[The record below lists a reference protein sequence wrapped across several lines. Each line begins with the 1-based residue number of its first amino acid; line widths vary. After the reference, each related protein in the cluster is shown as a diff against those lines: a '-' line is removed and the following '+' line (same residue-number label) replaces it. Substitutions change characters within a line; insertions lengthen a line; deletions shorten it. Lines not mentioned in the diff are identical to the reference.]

1 MQCRDPFDT
10 DDEITASAPA
20 ATHAAVLTIDTAPA
34 WFVPAFYLARNPDIA
49 IGEDD
54 AWDHFRVHG
63 WREFRNP
70 SPGFDVWWYQA
81 LHLEGDHQ
89 RDPVAH
95 FLDEGRHSNLE
106 TTRSI
111 DVPLDVAYK
120 TRFNL
125 RTLAL
130 LEALTAPGSV
140 FARIAGNLAAMELWD
155 VADMFAVRAC
165 QLQPDVATH
174 HALLGGIVAKRN
186 GWRRVVTALREAT
199 ALDEGH
205 AEWFHDLG
213 LACERLGW
221 LDDAATAYGRA
232 LALDAD
238 NADIHYRLGRIEER
252 RGHAE
257 AAEACYARIAAS
269 EPDVAMLG
277 IGVRHER
284 EKDWVSAERAYRE
297 RLTQPA
303 HAGNAQLHFAHGC
316 LLEMLYRWEEAATAY
331 VAALRLDSAQPGWHY
346 RHGWML
352 ERLERPAEAAAA
364 YALALAM
371 REEADW
377 RYRQGT
383 CLHASGDTSA
393 AIAAWL
399 RCVPEEPLL
408 PPGSGVD
415 DDVRRRVLL
424 DRLHACMLD
433 PLLHFELGLS
443 CERLGLHAEAAAAH
457 GQCVNRHD
465 EHVPRLYFRLGVA
478 LHHAGRD
485 NEAAQAFLATR
496 LFRRDFG
503 IVPKPTLADGR
514 TAPPR
519 DIKLEYAEFI
529 ETLPVREDVVLY
541 ESFHGDSVS
550 CNPLAVF
557 RAARE
562 RLSDRNL
569 LHAWVVKPHAA
580 IPEELAALPDVVFV
594 RHGSPLYAR
603 YLATAGWLVNNN
615 TFMPYFVRR
624 PEQRYLNTWHGTPLK
639 KLGIDIPGALFDHKN
654 ATRNLLQATHLAMP
668 NAFSQQ
674 ALLESMQ
681 VNDVIHCRIAETG
694 QARIDLMLGADA
706 DAKARIKAR
715 LGLGTDTKIILYAP
729 TWRGSLDGASL
740 DAALVSDAIERL
752 NGHGATVLFSG
763 HHMVARKLGQLPDG
777 AMAVP
782 AGMDITE
789 LMAVVD
795 VLVTDYSS
803 ILFDFLP
810 SGRPVLLY
818 VPDMEQYQRERGL
831 YLDIGALPVQA
842 CTTADALEQAL
853 LSALAGVSSI
863 PPGQTEAARQAYWP
877 REDGGSAGRTVAFFF
892 EGDTRHEITQP
903 PRHKRTLLFQV
914 GNFSPNGVTASF
926 NRLAGAI
933 DPDRLS
939 LAVIVDPW
947 TLESYPQRLERF
959 AELPA
964 HVARWGR
971 ISFPVANCEQQW
983 LNTRQGSR
991 EVLNAR
997 QKQLLDTYYVR
1008 EYARQFGSAR
1018 FDVVVDF
1025 SGYAGFWTALF
1036 ARGRPAGTR
1045 CAVYLHNDMDQEQRS
1060 RHPQLA
1066 KVFEHY
1072 PLCDALIS
1080 VSGSLN
1086 AVNRQRFGSMPGQR
1100 PECFHSVD
1108 NCIDPDFIRRRAEQ
1122 ELPEDFARWRE
1133 GHVLLGTVGRLSPEK
1148 GHLRLLD
1155 AFARVR
1161 RKHASTRLVIVGEGP
1176 ERPVLQQHI
1185 AELGL
1190 EADVLLTGALANPYP
1205 VMRELDLFVLS
1216 SHYEGQGIV
1225 LLEALTLG
1233 RPVLSTDIPG
1243 PQSVLADGVG
1253 QLVPD
1258 SVEGLVDG
1266 ICGWLEQPDPG
1277 QVWDADAYLQRALAQ
1292 FEHAVVGIH

>member
-1 MQCRDPFDT
+1 M
-10 DDEITASAPA
+10 AG
-20 ATHAAVLTIDTAPA
+20 ATPA
-34 WFVPAFYLARNPDIA
+34 WFDAAFYRTQNPDIA
-49 IGEDD
+49 VEGDE
-54 AWDHFRVHG
+54 AWRHFHSQG

-70 SPGFDVWWYQA
+70 GPGFDVWWYQA
-81 LHLEGDHQ
+81 LHLEGDHR

-95 FLDEGRHSNLE
+95 YLDGGQAAGAE
-106 TTRSI
+106 TTRATGE
-111 DVPLDVAYK
+111 PMEVARK

-130 LEALTAPGSV
+130 LNALDAPGTV
-140 FARIAGNLAAMELWD
+140 FARIAGNLAALELWD
-155 VADMFAVRAC
+155 VADMFAMRAC
-165 QLQPDVATH
+165 DLQPDTAAH
-174 HALLGGIVAKRN
+174 HALLGAIVARRN
-186 GWRRVVTALREAT
+186 GWRRVVTALRVAT
-199 ALDEGH
+199 ELDDGH
-205 AEWFHDLG
+205 ADWFHTLG

-232 LALDAD
+232 LALDD
-238 NADIHYRLGRIEER
+238 GNADTHYRLGRVEER
-252 RGHAE
+252 RGNKA
-257 AAEACYARIAAS
+257 AAEACYARVAAA
-269 EPDVAMLG
+269 EPGVAALG
-277 IGVRHER
+277 IGLRHEQ
-284 EKDWVSAERAYRE
+284 EKDWEGAERAYRE
-297 RLTQPA
+297 RLAQPA
-303 HAGNAQLHFAHGC
+303 HAGDARLHFAHGYQ
-316 LLEMLYRWEEAATAY
+316 LEALYRWEDAATAY
-331 VAALRLDSAQPGWHY
+331 GAALELDPAQPDWQY

-352 ERLERPAEAAAA
+352 ERLERPQEAAAA
-364 YALALAM
+364 YARALAL
-371 REEADW
+371 REDADW

-383 CLHASGDTSA
+383 CLHACGDADA

-399 RCVPEEPLL
+399 HCVPGEPAI
-408 PPGSGVD
+408 PAASGMD
-415 DDVRRRVLL
+415 DDAQRRALR
-424 DRLHACMLD
+424 DRLRTCTLD
-433 PLLHFELGLS
+433 PLLHFELGLA
-443 CERLGLHAEAAAAH
+443 CERLGLHAEAAAAYGH
-457 GQCVNRHD
+457 CVNRHD

-478 LHHAGRD
+478 LHRAGR
-485 NEAAQAFLATR
+485 NSEAAQAFLATR

-503 IVPKPTLADGR
+503 IVPDPTQAEG
-514 TAPPR
+514 PPPPAR
-519 DIKLEYAEFI
+519 DIKAEYAEFI
-529 ETLPVREDVVLY
+529 ETLPVRDDVVLY
-541 ESFHGDSVS
+541 ESFHGDSIS

-557 RAARE
+557 RAART
-562 RLSDRNL
+562 RLAARNL
-569 LHAWVVKPHAA
+569 LHAWVVKPHTA

-624 PEQRYLNTWHGTPLK
+624 PGQRYLNTWHGTPLK

-654 ATRNLLQATHLAMP
+654 AVRNLLQATHLAMP
-668 NAFSQQ
+668 NAFTRRV
-674 ALLESMQ
+674 LLESMQ
-681 VNDVIHCRIAETG
+681 VNDVIRCRMADTG

-706 DAKARIKAR
+706 DAKTRTKAR
-715 LGLGTDTKIILYAP
+715 LGLGADAKIILYAP
-729 TWRGSLDGASL
+729 TWRGNLDGASL
-740 DAALVSDAIERL
+740 DAALVADAIERL
-752 NGHGATVLFSG
+752 SGHGATVLFSG

-782 AGMDITE
+782 AGTDITE

-818 VPDMEQYQRERGL
+818 VPDMAQYRRERGL
-831 YLDIGALPVQA
+831 YLDIATLPVQA
-842 CTTADALEQAL
+842 CATADALEQAL
-853 LSALAGVSSI
+853 LPALAGAAAAA
-863 PPGQTEAARQAYWP
+863 PGQIEAARQAYWP
-877 REDGGSAGRTVAFFF
+877 LEDGGSASRVVAFFF
-892 EGDTRHEITQP
+892 EADARHQITPP
-903 PRHKRTLLFQV
+903 PRDKRTLLFQV

-926 NRLAGAI
+926 NRLAGCVDAR
-933 DPDRLS
+933 RLS
-939 LAVIVDPW
+939 LTVIVDPW

-971 ISFPVANCEQQW
+971 ISFPVANREQQW

-997 QKQLLDTYYVR
+997 QQQLLDTYYLR
-1008 EYARQFGSAR
+1008 EYARQFGSAH

-1060 RHPQLA
+1060 RHPQLS

-1072 PLCDALIS
+1072 PLCDALVS
-1080 VSGSLN
+1080 VSDSLN
-1086 AVNRQRFGSMPGQR
+1086 AVNRRRFGDVPGQR

-1108 NCIDPDFIRRRAEQ
+1108 NCIDPGFIQRRAGQ
-1122 ELPEDFARWRE
+1122 ELPEGFARWRE

-1148 GHLRLLD
+1148 GHQRLLD
-1155 AFARVR
+1155 AFAQVR
-1161 RKHASTRLVIVGEGP
+1161 RRHPSTRLVIVGEGP
-1176 ERPVLQQHI
+1176 ERPMLQQRI

-1190 EADVLLTGALANPYP
+1190 EDDVLLTGALANPYP

-1258 SVEGLVDG
+1258 STEGLVDG
-1266 ICGWLEQPDPG
+1266 ICHWLQRPERN
-1277 QVWDADAYLQRALAQ
+1277 VHWDAQAYLQRALAQ
-1292 FEHAVVGIH
+1292 FEQAVVGVG